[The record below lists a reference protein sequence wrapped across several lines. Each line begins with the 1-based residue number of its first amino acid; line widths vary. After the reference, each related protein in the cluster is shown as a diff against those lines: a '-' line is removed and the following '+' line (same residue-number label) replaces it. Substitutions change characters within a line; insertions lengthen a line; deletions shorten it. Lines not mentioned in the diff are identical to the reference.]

1 MGNGDGCGVNCNRTL
16 AKPRKTRNLNPFRD
30 HFFWIRLKYQSFYP
44 FGSLTHAGS
53 VPRLQLART
62 ILRLEALGFRSRK
75 WFELLLLSLGVR
87 MKLFSKLLGS
97 KNDRELKKLQSIIDQ
112 INSHEPELENL
123 SDEEL
128 AARIG
133 ELKKQVQEPMRKIPF
148 ADLTKEQINKEL
160 DPILPETFAIV
171 REAGKR
177 VLGMRHY
184 DVQMVGGIV
193 LHSGRIAEMK
203 TGEGK
208 TLVATL
214 PAVLNALTG
223 FGVHVVTVNDYLAS
237 RDAEWMGRIYRFLGL
252 TVGVV
257 VARQGERAKRAA
269 YQADICYGQNNEFG
283 FDYLRDNMK
292 FSLSDY
298 KQRFHAFSIVDEVDS
313 ILIDEA
319 RTPLIISGAAEDNS
333 ALYRAANSIV
343 PMLRKDEHYTI
354 DEKSRNALLTETG
367 VLHAEKK
374 MGLQNLYDPD
384 NIDKLHHL
392 SQALKAHALYKR
404 DSDYVVDNNE
414 VVIVDEHTGR
424 LMPGRRWSDGLHGA
438 IEAKENVHIQ
448 KESQTLATIT
458 FQNYF
463 RMYKKLSGMTGTAD
477 TEAEEFGKI
486 YDLDVLVIPTNKR
499 ILRDDQQDAVYKSEQ
514 EKFHAIADDI
524 KEYHEN
530 GNPIL
535 VGTVSVERSEIL
547 STALKKFKVPHRVL
561 NAKMHRDEA
570 GIVAQAGRLG
580 AVTIATNMAGRG
592 TDILLGGN
600 PEFIARSKVAEAMG
614 QSSEQVAEFAFLSGR
629 PDLINII
636 NLAERD
642 RKSGKFLAQWEEQ
655 VDAIKAEAEEKNQSV
670 EWPEDLPQNREDA
683 RKQIYEQRLAFYKE
697 AIRLYVEFLPE
708 FEKEAKAEKNK
719 VLEAGGL
726 RIIGT
731 ERHESRR
738 IDNQLRGRAGRQG
751 DPGSSRFYLS
761 LEDDLMRIFGSE
773 KMIRV
778 MEALGMED
786 GIPIEAKMVTKSI
799 ANAQK
804 RVEGMHFDSRKQ
816 LIEYDDVN
824 NQQRKAIYALRRSIL
839 EADPSREIG
848 EHEKPVDSALIR
860 ELVFDLVEDA
870 IITATTVHCPEKT
883 TATEWTIQAL
893 EEELANLLGGTFSLQ
908 DVNRNIEDVQDQA
921 FSQAATLW
929 NDREERMTS
938 PILGQ
943 IGAFLYLQT
952 IDARWKEHLQ
962 QLEHLREG
970 IHMRAYGQR
979 DPKQEY
985 KKEGFNL
992 FNNLKGTV
1000 TLEVLEKVYKAEI
1013 AKKGEDTAA
1022 ELALMR
1028 KNRRKRAEA
1037 LKKGQTAK
1045 RAGVGGKGQTGNGTG
1060 LGLSGNGNSSGAT
1073 GLPQRSSN
1081 TPMNRAQRRQMK
1093 AKSRKGS
1100 RVR

>member
-1 MGNGDGCGVNCNRTL
+1 M
-16 AKPRKTRNLNPFRD
+16 K
-30 HFFWIRLKYQSFYP
+30 
-44 FGSLTHAGS
+44 
-53 VPRLQLART
+53 
-62 ILRLEALGFRSRK
+62 
-75 WFELLLLSLGVR
+75 LLS
-87 MKLFSKLLGS
+87 KLIGS
-97 KNDRELKKLQSIIDQ
+97 KNERELKKLQSIVDQ
-112 INSHEPELENL
+112 INAFEPALEKR

-128 AARIG
+128 AERIS
-133 ELKKQVQEPMRKIPF
+133 ELKAQVQKPLHAIPF
-148 ADLTKEQINKEL
+148 ADITKDKINEVL

-184 DVQMVGGIV
+184 DVQMIGGIV

-252 TVGVV
+252 SVGVV
-257 VARQGERAKRAA
+257 VARQGDRAKRAA
-269 YQADICYGQNNEFG
+269 YLSDICYGQNNEFG

-292 FSLSDY
+292 FGLRDY

-333 ALYRAANSIV
+333 ALYKAANGIV
-343 PMLRKDEHYTI
+343 PLLRKDEHYTI
-354 DEKSRNALLTETG
+354 DEKSRNVLLTEAG

-404 DSDYVVDNNE
+404 DTDYVVEGNE

-438 IEAKENVHIQ
+438 IEAKENVRIQ

-486 YDLDVLVIPTNKR
+486 YDLDVLVIPTNKP
-499 ILRDDQQDAVYKSEQ
+499 IQRDDQQDVVYKTET
-514 EKFHAIADDI
+514 EKFNAIAEDI
-524 KEYHEN
+524 KEYHQN

-535 VGTVSVERSEIL
+535 VGTVSVEKSEIL
-547 STALKKFKVPHRVL
+547 STALKKFKIPHRVL

-580 AVTIATNMAGRG
+580 SVTIATNMAGRG

-600 PEFIARSKVAEAMG
+600 PEFIARSKVADTMG

-629 PDLINII
+629 PDLINTT

-642 RKSGKFLAQWEEQ
+642 RKSGRFLAQWEEQ
-655 VDAIKAEAEEKNQSV
+655 VDAIKQEAEDNNKPV
-670 EWPEDLPQNREDA
+670 TWPEDLPQTKDEARE
-683 RKQIYEQRLAFYKE
+683 KIYEDRLAFYNE
-697 AIRLYVEFLPE
+697 AVKHYRDVLPTYE
-708 FEKEAKAEKNK
+708 SEAKAEKDK
-719 VLEAGGL
+719 VLTVGGL

-786 GIPIEAKMVTKSI
+786 GTPIEAKMVTKSI

-839 EADPSREIG
+839 EADPSREEREG
-848 EHEKPVDSALIR
+848 ETALDPNAMR
-860 ELVFDLVEDA
+860 ELVMDLVEDS
-870 IITATTVHCPEKT
+870 IITATMVHCPEKT
-883 TATEWTIQAL
+883 AASEWTISDL
-893 EEELANLLGGTFSLQ
+893 GDELSHLYGGTFSFEG
-908 DVNRNIEDVQDQA
+908 VNRNLEDLQDSA
-921 FSQAATLW
+921 FRQVEALW
-929 NDREERMTS
+929 NGREERMGKD
-938 PILGQ
+938 IVGQ
-943 IGAFLYLQT
+943 LSAFLYLQT
-952 IDARWKEHLQ
+952 IDIRWKEHLQ

-992 FNNLKGTV
+992 FSALKGTV
-1000 TLEVLEKVYKAEI
+1000 TLEVLEKVFKAEI
-1013 AKKGEDTAA
+1013 ASERGDTA
-1022 ELALMR
+1022 EQLAQMR
-1028 KNRRKRAEA
+1028 KNRRRRAEA
-1037 LKKGQTAK
+1037 LKNDQLFGRAK
-1045 RAGVGGKGQTGNGTG
+1045 AGAPPAGNGASAAPSRAAAAG
-1060 LGLSGNGNSSGAT
+1060 SQAM
-1073 GLPQRSSN
+1073 GLPRSK
-1081 TPMNRAQRRQMK
+1081 PEAQYNRAQRRQMK
-1093 AKSRKGS
+1093 AKNRKRP